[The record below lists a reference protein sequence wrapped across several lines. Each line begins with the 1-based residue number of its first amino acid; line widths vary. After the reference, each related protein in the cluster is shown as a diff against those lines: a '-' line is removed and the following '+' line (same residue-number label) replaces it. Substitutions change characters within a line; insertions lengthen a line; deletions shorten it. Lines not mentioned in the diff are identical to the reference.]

1 MEKKRTRRRFFSIY
15 LGLSSI
21 IFLVEYLRELWDIW
35 VKREN
40 WRGGPASGLISYKRN
55 YHSNFI
61 NKSLPTESYRINVT
75 KKLLYSSKYNNPKK
89 KPSISF
95 AWHYI
100 VLILLGYRI
109 QKNSIYF
116 TLYTLYF
123 FTHIPPSYGWWWW
136 WWRFSRPDGGC
147 NVFFFWLNYLR

>member
-89 KPSISF
+89 NLLFHLRDIILYSIF
-95 AWHYI
+95 WGIGYKKI
-100 VLILLGYRI
+100 VSIL
-109 QKNSIYF
+109 YF
-116 TLYTLYF
+116 ILYTF
-123 FTHIPPSYGWWWW
+123 FTHIPPSYG
-136 WWRFSRPDGGC
+136 
-147 NVFFFWLNYLR
+147 